1 MKPWY
6 DNDEFWECFAPK
18 IFPKEMW
25 ENAPLEVEK
34 VISLLQLKKG
44 ANILDL
50 GCGTGRHSLE
60 FARRGFQVVGIDR
73 TAMFLK
79 EAKTRAAKEEL
90 KVQFMEGDMRTF
102 VNSEKFDAIV
112 NLFTS
117 FGYFED
123 PEDDRRVLKNVFVSL
138 KPSGKFLIDVI
149 GKEVFARMI
158 SFREREWFE
167 DNDVFYLQETKPIDN
182 WRRVKGRW
190 IRFKNNEKKEFT
202 IMQQLY
208 SGSELLSL
216 LREVGFETVNLFGEL
231 TGSPYDQ
238 TARRLIALAVK

>member
-18 IFPKEMW
+18 IFQKEKW
-25 ENAPLEVEK
+25 DNAPMEVEK
-34 VISLLQLKKG
+34 VVALLQLKRG
-44 ANILDL
+44 ASILDL

-60 FARRGFQVVGIDR
+60 LARQGFQVVGIDR

-79 EAKTRAAKEEL
+79 EARTRAATEKL
-90 KVQFMEGDMRTF
+90 KVQFMEADMRTF
-102 VNSEKFDAIV
+102 ASPEKFDAIV

-123 PEDDRRVLKNVFVSL
+123 PEDDRRVIKNVFVSL
-138 KPSGKFLIDVI
+138 KPGGKFLIDIV

-158 SFREREWFE
+158 SFREQEWFE
-167 DNDVFYLQETKPIDN
+167 NEGVFYLQETKPIDN
-182 WRRVKGRW
+182 WRRVQGRW

-202 IMQQLY
+202 ITHQLY

-216 LREVGFETVNLFGEL
+216 LHEAGFKPVNLFGEL
-231 TGSPYDQ
+231 IGTPYDQ
-238 TARRLIALAVK
+238 TARRLIAVAIK

>member
-18 IFPKEMW
+18 IFPKEQW
-25 ENAPLEVEK
+25 DNAPMEVEK
-34 VISLLQLKKG
+34 LVSLLQLKSG
-44 ANILDL
+44 ACVLDL

-60 FARRGFQVVGIDR
+60 LARRGFQVVGIDR

-79 EAKTRAAKEEL
+79 EARTRAAAEKL
-90 KVQFMEGDMRTF
+90 KVQFMEADMRTF
-102 VNSEKFDAIV
+102 VSPDKFDAIV

-123 PEDDRRVLKNVFVSL
+123 PEDDRRVLKNVLGSL
-138 KPSGKFLIDVI
+138 KPGGKFLLDVI

-158 SFREREWFE
+158 PFREHEWIE
-167 DNDVFYLQETKPIDN
+167 DNGVFYLQETKPIDN
-182 WRRVKGRW
+182 WRRIKGRW

-202 IMQQLY
+202 ITQQLY
-208 SGSELLSL
+208 SGSELFSL
-216 LREVGFETVNLFGEL
+216 LCEAGFKTVNLFGEL
-231 TGSPYDQ
+231 TGLPYDQ
-238 TARRLIALAVK
+238 TARRLIALAIK